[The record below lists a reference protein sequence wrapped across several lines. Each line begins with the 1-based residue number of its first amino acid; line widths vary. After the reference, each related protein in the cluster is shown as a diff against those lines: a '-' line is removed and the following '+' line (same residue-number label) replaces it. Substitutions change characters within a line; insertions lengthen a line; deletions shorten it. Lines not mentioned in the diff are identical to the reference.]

1 MNFINTSSINT
12 SPPSNIIVNKYRIEK
27 RIGEG
32 KFGVVY
38 SGTILKKNIPIAIK
52 MESQETNIRILK
64 HETTILNHLYRNGCR
79 CIPMVYWFGVHF
91 ENTCL
96 IMNFYKCSLNDY
108 SKTHNMTDKMDIF
121 MAKLIE
127 LLENIHKHYV
137 VHRDIK
143 PDNFMFDE
151 NNDLHMIDFGMA
163 TIYINEEKEHIPYIK
178 GSREFVMGS
187 NRFMSYNVHNGDE
200 PVRRDD
206 LISIGYLYLYYMLN
220 GLPWD
225 NIQTD
230 DYIGIKS
237 EEMNLYSDL
246 HILNYKNKI
255 RKGKKSWEQLAP
267 IASICN
273 AKIYRYLDYCYHLS
287 FDGEPCY
294 DALKMVFLNT

>member
-1 MNFINTSSINT
+1 MSFKNTSS
-12 SPPSNIIVNKYRIEK
+12 PSNIIVNKYQIEK

-38 SGTILKKNIPIAIK
+38 KGTILKNNTPIAIK
-52 MESQETNIRILK
+52 MESQQSPMRILK

-79 CIPMVYWFGVHF
+79 CIPMVYWFGIYSA
-91 ENTCL
+91 NTCL
-96 IMNFYKCSLNDY
+96 IMNFYKCSLHDY
-108 SKTHNMTDKMDIF
+108 SKMNNMTDKMDIF

-151 NNDLHMIDFGMA
+151 NNDLHIIDFGMA
-163 TIYINEEKEHIPYIK
+163 SIYINEDNEHIPYNK
-178 GSREFVMGS
+178 GSREFIMGS
-187 NRFMSYNVHNGDE
+187 HRFMSYNIHNGDE

-206 LISIGYLYLYYMLN
+206 LISIGYLYLYYMLG

-230 DYIGIKS
+230 DYIGVSS
-237 EEMNLYSDL
+237 EEMNVYSDL

-255 RKGKKSWEQLAP
+255 RRDKKSWEKLSP

-273 AKIYRYLDYCYHLS
+273 ERIHRYLDYCYRLS
-287 FDGEPCY
+287 FNTEPCY
-294 DALKMVFLNT
+294 DALKVLFLHP